1 MRVLAGCWTASEKK
15 TFEIKNANSSSSFEN
30 AMQALSVSQ
39 EKKASG
45 ELVTVGDR
53 KITPWIKGRE
63 KKTDLGSR
71 WRGVKT
77 EIYILTENCVCKGA
91 LV

>member
-30 AMQALSVSQ
+30 AMQALSASQ

-45 ELVTVGDR
+45 ELVT
-53 KITPWIKGRE
+53 E
-63 KKTDLGSR
+63 KTDLGSR